1 MTVTLDFP
9 PVMAAR
15 LQEEADRN
23 KEPLDVYLRLLVAQ
37 AVPKPRNGAELVAQM
52 EELGILGMWADRE
65 DIGDSAEFARR
76 PPAQHF
82 QCRGRL
88 RN

>member
-23 KEPLDVYLRLLVAQ
+23 AEPLDVYLRLLVAQ
-37 AVPKPRNGAELVAQM
+37 AMPKPRNGAEQLALL
-52 EELGILGMWADRE
+52 EAAGIVGMWADRE
-65 DIGDSAEFARR
+65 DIGDSVEFARS
-76 PPAQHF
+76 
-82 QCRGRL
+82 L
-88 RN
+88 RRQAETRDWS